1 MYNKEQLT
9 ASSGDISRRKSSLV
23 HEKNEIDIVSSKYE
37 GGIFVMQQA
46 NERRQENLMTVKNLE
61 KFKSQLKI
69 E

>member
-1 MYNKEQLT
+1 M
-9 ASSGDISRRKSSLV
+9 